1 LAKLV
6 ALRYVAMTENGPV
19 VTGGAGAG
27 SFGDGQEKTAI
38 SVLLMTA

>member
-6 ALRYVAMTENGPV
+6 TLRCDDGEWPGCHKGRWAV
-19 VTGGAGAG
+19 
-27 SFGDGQEKTAI
+27 SFGDGEEKTAI